1 VSDFGNSEIDTQGS
15 NPAESL
21 FDEAAV
27 TDSVARSHNHTNNC
41 AAASPPPDRSVLA
54 FGAACRSL
62 PCSFR
67 LWVASSGD
75 TMMKQVLVYGAVVA
89 LAIFNG
95 IFSPHSFLVFALQG
109 IWYPSFLPAPL
120 NMMFILSGIISG
132 VLHLLATG
140 IPVAILER
148 RIPLQRLS
156 AGLLWVGV
164 MVLPTVQT
172 IRHLGLF

>member
-1 VSDFGNSEIDTQGS
+1 
-15 NPAESL
+15 
-21 FDEAAV
+21 
-27 TDSVARSHNHTNNC
+27 
-41 AAASPPPDRSVLA
+41 
-54 FGAACRSL
+54 
-62 PCSFR
+62 
-67 LWVASSGD
+67 
-75 TMMKQVLVYGAVVA
+75 MMKQILVYGAVVV

-132 VLHLLATG
+132 VLHFLATG

-164 MVLPTVQT
+164 MMLPTVQT

>member
-1 VSDFGNSEIDTQGS
+1 
-15 NPAESL
+15 
-21 FDEAAV
+21 
-27 TDSVARSHNHTNNC
+27 
-41 AAASPPPDRSVLA
+41 
-54 FGAACRSL
+54 
-62 PCSFR
+62 
-67 LWVASSGD
+67 
-75 TMMKQVLVYGAVVA
+75 
-89 LAIFNG
+89 
-95 IFSPHSFLVFALQG
+95 
-109 IWYPSFLPAPL
+109 
-120 NMMFILSGIISG
+120 MMFILSGIISG